1 MAGKKPEVRAKA
13 AELALKGRKSDASK
27 ITQTPKY
34 LAFADRRDKEFNF
47 EPNPLKPGLGEARQK
62 KADELRSGEKIDRDT
77 KRLRSQGLNTSPE
90 VLRSAAKKAS
100 KAEVLTRGLMP
111 LGVTGS
117 YDHGKN
123 RINIAD
129 DVMNKEKGKRT
140 LRHEMEHAYDEA
152 GNLSGIQAKALK
164 KLGAADP
171 GAREKGADKLG
182 DARQYSPE
190 HIRIG
195 IMHIRDDAK
204 KNFVDGED
212 LDGILKL
219 EKGRKSRQY
228 LERMMKANP
237 GMSLDGIAKLTNQ
250 IAARKRAAGQRQA

>member
-1 MAGKKPEVRAKA
+1 MPKKPEVRAKA

-27 ITQTPKY
+27 ITQTPQY

-47 EPNPLKPGLGEARQK
+47 EPNPLKPGLGKARQK
-62 KADELRSGEKIDRDT
+62 KADELRDEEKVKRDIG
-77 KRLRSQGLNTSPE
+77 RLKTQGLKVAPG
-90 VLRSAAKKAS
+90 VLRSAAKKAAQ
-100 KAEVLTRGLMP
+100 AEVLTRGLMP
-111 LGVTGS
+111 LGSTGS
-117 YDHGKN
+117 YDHNKN
-123 RINIAD
+123 RINISD
-129 DVMNKEKGKRT
+129 DVMNTDKGKRT

-152 GNLSGIQAKALK
+152 GNLSGIQSKALK
-164 KLGAADP
+164 KLGAVVP
-171 GAREKGADKLG
+171 GARKKGAGMLS

-190 HIRIG
+190 HMRIG
-195 IMHIRDDAK
+195 VMHIRDDAK
-204 KNFVDGED
+204 KNFVDGKD

-237 GMSLDGIAKLTNQ
+237 GMSMDDLAKLTNQ

>member
-1 MAGKKPEVRAKA
+1 MKQKGSRQAAARAIK
-13 AELALKGRKSDASK
+13 DASK
-27 ITQTPKY
+27 ITQTPQY
-34 LAFADRRDKEFNF
+34 LAWVAKSDKEFNS

-90 VLRSAAKKAS
+90 VLKGAARKA
-100 KAEVLTRGLMP
+100 AATEVLTRGLMP

-237 GMSLDGIAKLTNQ
+237 GMSMDDIAKLTNQ
-250 IAARKRAAGQRQA
+250 IAARKRAGNDRQA